1 MLANLLGI
9 VKQSAE
15 KNNMMGNVPH
25 GDVFNQGLVASQLD
39 VDTGRYVPKAFMQ
52 TEIETFGSQN
62 SPLINQDVVIK
73 GNFDKASFHQY
84 TDNNLVMDSGIV
96 IINPVIDNKTSNN
109 LLYQGYAVLDG
120 DL

>member
-9 VKQSAE
+9 VKQSVD

-25 GDVFNQGLVASQLD
+25 GDVFNQGMVASQLD
-39 VDTGRYVPKAFMQ
+39 IDTGRYAPKAFAQ
-52 TEIETFGSQN
+52 VDVETFGSQN
-62 SPLINQDVVIK
+62 SPMVNQDIVVK
-73 GNFDKASFHQY
+73 GTFDKASFFQY
-84 TDNNLVMDSGIV
+84 TDNNLALDNGIV
-96 IINPVIDNKTSNN
+96 VINPVIDSKTSNN

>member
-9 VKQSAE
+9 VKQSVD

-25 GDVFNQGLVASQLD
+25 GDVYNQTLVASQLD
-39 VDTGRYVPKAFMQ
+39 IDSGRYAPKAFAQ
-52 TEIETFGSQN
+52 VDVETFGSQN
-62 SPLINQDVVIK
+62 SPLVNQDIVIK
-73 GNFDKASFHQY
+73 GNFDKSAFMQY